1 MNRRTNHNLTSDRRK
16 TVIMADIGLLFVAL
30 FWGGG
35 FVAGKFALEGF
46 TPMNLLALRYLGA
59 ALILFFL
66 CIRRLKNFSKELL
79 RWGVFNGLLVFIGN
93 VLQTVG
99 LQYTTP
105 GKQSFIISLYVVLVP
120 LFSWIAFKI
129 RPGKRIIIAAF
140 LALIGISLLTLKDD
154 LTVNP
159 GDFMT
164 FLFAVAFSIQV
175 IITGRHIN
183 RVDAPLFTLVQ
194 VSTAAACSLVAA
206 LILGDPIEPVQFTA
220 TSTPAIL
227 YLMTFNSAFAFAL
240 QNLSQRHAPADHTA
254 ILLSMETVFGTIF
267 AITLAGEIFSGRMI
281 PGCILMFVAIATAE
295 FPSQKKPSGPEKQL
309 HDNMDKKQAARD
321 NEEASNTDNTE

>member
-1 MNRRTNHNLTSDRRK
+1 
-16 TVIMADIGLLFVAL
+16 MADIGLLFVAL

-183 RVDAPLFTLVQ
+183 RVDAPLFTFVQ

-206 LILGDPIEPVQFTA
+206 LLLGDPLEPAQFTM
-220 TSTPAIL
+220 TTTLAIV
-227 YLMTFNSAFAFAL
+227 YLMTFNSAFAFSL
-240 QNLSQRHAPADHTA
+240 QNLCQRYAPADHTA
-254 ILLSMETVFGTIF
+254 ILLSTETVFGTVF
-267 AITLAGEIFSGRMI
+267 AISLAGEVFSGRMI

-295 FPSQKKPSGPEKQL
+295 FPSRKKPPETGAQPY
-309 HDNMDKKQAARD
+309 DSTDGKQAQESK
-321 NEEASNTDNTE
+321 EEPGNADTAE